1 MNDLFSAGMETSRTA
16 LVWCLILMMREPQV
30 AIKARE
36 DLRKHVGIGRTVTL
50 EHRQAIPYVEA
61 IIFETLRTV
70 SLVPLG
76 STHVN
81 TR

>member
-1 MNDLFSAGMETSRTA
+1 MNDLFSAGMETSRTT
-16 LVWCLILMMREPQV
+16 LVWCLVMMMREPLV
-30 AIKARE
+30 AQRVRE
-36 DLRKHVGIGRTVTL
+36 DLRKVVRVGQMVTL
-50 EHRQAIPYVEA
+50 EHRTQLPYVEA

-76 STHVN
+76 TTHVN